1 MTQYRKYLDVLCHS
15 LDMYIAMFCQM
26 NQTDSEQTD
35 AITATA
41 IQILK
46 YYPKEYVASSPN
58 R

>member
-1 MTQYRKYLDVLCHS
+1 
-15 LDMYIAMFCQM
+15 MYIAMFCQM